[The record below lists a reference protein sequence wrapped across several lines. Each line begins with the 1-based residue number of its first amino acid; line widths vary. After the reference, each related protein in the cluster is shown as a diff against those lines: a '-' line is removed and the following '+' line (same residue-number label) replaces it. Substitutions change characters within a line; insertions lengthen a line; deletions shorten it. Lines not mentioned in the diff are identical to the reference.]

1 MICVSYNKETGE
13 IGAVV
18 TYPLADYEERY
29 PGWLY
34 LGNTALV
41 NANFHYVVDGKVVDR
56 PVQPIELENGVLRG
70 VAKGSNISIED
81 RTYIADGTDIELSF
95 GHTGLF
101 TIVITLFPFQETRVY
116 HHET

>member
-1 MICVSYNKETGE
+1 MICVQYNKETGL

-18 TYPLADYEERY
+18 TYPLADYEEHY

-41 NANFHYVVDGKVVDR
+41 NAQFHYVVDGRIVDR
-56 PVQPIELENGVLRG
+56 PEMQAVLEDGVIKGVPAGAKIE
-70 VAKGSNISIED
+70 IED
-81 RTYIADGTDIELSF
+81 RNYEADGTDIELEF

-101 TIVITLFPFQETRVY
+101 TIVINLFPYQEVRVY